1 MIQNK
6 KKLNCALYMC
16 RICDIIK
23 REKKNVNY
31 SYEFTSSYLNKIVSF
46 GWIM

>member
-23 REKKNVNY
+23 REKKM
-31 SYEFTSSYLNKIVSF
+31 LIIVMSLLVH
-46 GWIM
+46 I